1 MIGEPLDRVFAQD
14 NADLANEYHARLNDY
29 RRSLENASTME
40 LLLVY
45 HAEPLDVSADLARES
60 ITSDRV
66 DRYRQAV
73 TSASAP
79 DTGSAR
85 GAPRHVETRSFD
97 TPLLRNVTRRGHA
110 SQPRRGPRA
119 SVSTLTTDGDLRL

>member
-1 MIGEPLDRVFAQD
+1 MAAFDSAVPSDAFRKSEARNWDMVGEALDRVFAQD
-14 NADLANEYHARLNDY
+14 NADLANEYHARLNAY

-45 HAEPLDVSADLARES
+45 HAEPLDVAADLAGES
-60 ITSDRV
+60 ITSNRV

-85 GAPRHVETRSFD
+85 RAPRSAARRD
-97 TPLLRNVTRRGHA
+97 AKLRN
-110 SQPRRGPRA
+110 S
-119 SVSTLTTDGDLRL
+119 SS

>member
-1 MIGEPLDRVFAQD
+1 MAAFDSAVPSDAFRKSETRYWDMVGEALDRVFAQD
-14 NADLANEYHARLNDY
+14 NADLANEYHARLNAY

-45 HAEPLDVSADLARES
+45 HAEPLDVAADLAGES
-60 ITSDRV
+60 ITSNRV

-85 GAPRHVETRSFD
+85 RAPRSTARRD
-97 TPLLRNVTRRGHA
+97 AKLR
-110 SQPRRGPRA
+110 
-119 SVSTLTTDGDLRL
+119 